1 MNSFEVNKIMGAVLG
16 TCLFIMGGSLVAEAI
31 YAPAED
37 KGPGYELP
45 EAVAVADAGAA
56 AGAATDAAPAVS
68 QVAALLA
75 TANPEKGAATAKKC
89 MACHNFGEGEPNK
102 AGPHLFDIVGRAE
115 GAVPDFAYS
124 DALKAHYANADVW
137 TYDNLDHFLEKP
149 SDYAPGTKMAFGG
162 IKSPADRA
170 DLLAYLQTLSHS
182 PVPFPAADAA
192 AAPAADV
199 AQAAPAPAAEAAPGA
214 ATPAEAPA
222 AAAPAAEAAAPAAA
236 APAAAGGTSA
246 ELLALL
252 TGADAQK
259 GATVA
264 KKCMACHTF
273 GEGEANKSG
282 PFLYDVVGRAEGS
295 VADYNYSDALKAHHD
310 NGDVWT
316 YDNLN
321 AFLTKP
327 SDYAPG
333 TKMAF
338 GGIKSE
344 TDRANLLAYL
354 QTLSANPVPFEGQ

>member
-37 KGPGYELP
+37 KGPGYALP

-56 AGAATDAAPAVS
+56 AGAATDAAPKVS

-124 DALKAHYANADVW
+124 DAMKTHYANADVW

-170 DLLAYLQTLSHS
+170 DLLAYLQTLSHE

-192 AAPAADV
+192 AAPAAE
-199 AQAAPAPAAEAAPGA
+199 AAAAPAAEAAPGA
-214 ATPAEAPA
+214 ATPAAAPA
-222 AAAPAAEAAAPAAA
+222 AAAPAAEAPAAA
-236 APAAAGGTSA
+236 AASGGTSPA
-246 ELLALL
+246 LLALL

-259 GATVA
+259 GANVA

-282 PFLYDVVGRAEGS
+282 PFLYDIVGRAEGS
-295 VADYNYSDALKAHHD
+295 VADFNYSDALKAHQA

-316 YDNLN
+316 YDNLD
-321 AFLTKP
+321 AFLAKP